1 MNKKLLTAINKFA
14 YKDRTRPILRT
25 IHTTATEKSIITEAT
40 NSYIAIR
47 HIEKNSES
55 INFDILQSIDGNYLS
70 PDKYPNLSR
79 LFKGE
84 RDYNTLQPYKLSEF
98 ISAALTNNT
107 LKNESFEIEF
117 NDITFILSSKLS
129 KIIAD
134 TLVLF
139 KNCEIKIGTNN
150 SFKPIH
156 FIITTSES
164 TTEILLTPI
173 RKR

>member
-1 MNKKLLTAINKFA
+1 MNKKLLTTINKFA
-14 YKDRTRPILRT
+14 YKERFRPILRT
-25 IHTTATEKSIITEAT
+25 IHTTATEQSIITEST
-40 NSYIAIR
+40 NTHIAIR
-47 HIEKNSES
+47 HRETNSNP
-55 INFDILQSIDGNYLS
+55 IKFDILQSIDGDYLN
-70 PDKYPNLSR
+70 PILYPNLSR
-79 LFKGE
+79 LFNGE
-84 RDYNTLQPYKLSEF
+84 RDFNSLQSYKLSEF
-98 ISAALTNNT
+98 ISSTLTNNT

-117 NDITFILSSKLS
+117 NDITFTLSSKLS

-139 KNCEIKIGTNN
+139 KNCEITIGTNN
-150 SFKPIH
+150 SWQPIH